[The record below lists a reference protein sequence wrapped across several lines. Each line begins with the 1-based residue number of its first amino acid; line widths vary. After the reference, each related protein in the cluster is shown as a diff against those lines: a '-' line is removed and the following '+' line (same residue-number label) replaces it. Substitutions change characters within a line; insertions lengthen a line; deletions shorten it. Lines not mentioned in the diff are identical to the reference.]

1 MYIYIYIYI
10 LGFPIVGKGMGG
22 CPPPRPTIF
31 FKIPP
36 IKTNAQPHLEMKPS
50 SSEKHPHP
58 H

>member
-10 LGFPIVGKGMGG
+10 RVSHSGEGHGGM
-22 CPPPRPTIF
+22 PPPRPTIF